1 MKKLALVSVLIAFV
15 SVSCR
20 KDYTCSCEF
29 DDDTTI
35 DKELLKIRKKDAE
48 ENCSAI
54 EATYRHADTTVTCSI

>member
-1 MKKLALVSVLIAFV
+1 MKKLALVFVLVVAV

-35 DKELLKIRKKDAE
+35 DKELLKTRKKDAE
-48 ENCSAI
+48 ENCEAI
-54 EATYRHADTTVTCSI
+54 QATYMHVDTTVVCSI